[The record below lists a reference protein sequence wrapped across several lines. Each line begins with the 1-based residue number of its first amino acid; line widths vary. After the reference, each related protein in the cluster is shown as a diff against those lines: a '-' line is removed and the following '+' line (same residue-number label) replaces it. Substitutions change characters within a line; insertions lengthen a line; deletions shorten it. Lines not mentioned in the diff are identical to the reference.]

1 MLDLNLSNKLI
12 HVDLI
17 FQNVSVRHI
26 VASRTYREKATMLY
40 ILHAIGASRCKTR
53 FPDCND
59 GCSPEGSY
67 DGVPMNTDLFCR
79 SRICYDE
86 LLDSSILGK
95 TLRDLQSE
103 APLG

>member
-1 MLDLNLSNKLI
+1 
-12 HVDLI
+12 
-17 FQNVSVRHI
+17 
-26 VASRTYREKATMLY
+26 MLY

-53 FPDCND
+53 LPDCTD

-67 DGVPMNTDLFCR
+67 NGVPLNGDLFCR
-79 SRICYDE
+79 SRVSYDD

-95 TLRDLQSE
+95 TLRDLQSG